1 MDAIFNVIDIIVGI
15 IGPISDF
22 FWDFPTNF
30 EWYSEIPLLG
40 EFSFSTFILVGSG
53 IYFTFRL
60 SGIQVTMFKQGLRI
74 LARNGKHD
82 LGISPLAAFLLSS
95 GIRVGPGNIMGVTGA
110 IAAGG
115 PGALFWMW
123 VSAFFG
129 MATAYTE
136 STLAQIFKERQ
147 GNEYVGGL
155 PYYAK
160 TLCNNKIWVGVIA
173 SAAYIMYSMCGIP
186 VDSFNTVTGIAAM
199 GRIITGVEYPVQS
212 EFYYYV
218 SAFVVT
224 LVAFMSFGGVKRV
237 TQACEFMVPI
247 MAGVY
252 FLTVIALILY
262 NSDSIG
268 YFFHAVFAGAFT
280 PEAMFGGAFGMTLVQ
295 GVKRGLMSN
304 EAGQGTITM
313 AAGAAD
319 AKHPCEQGLVGAV
332 GVFLDT
338 HIICTLTG
346 FIIIMAHRW
355 TADPAG
361 WEEAETYKRFLMSV
375 SSMTPGGIETI
386 ILFLLS
392 LCFALFAYTCVIGMV
407 AFSEVSARRIS
418 SNKGFITAVRIFCVA
433 VSAFGIMS
441 SIAGYDLDRIWAFE
455 DLGNITIVY
464 VNILM
469 LHIGFKYVKKATAH
483 FREKGDNGFTSDI
496 IGIDTPCWN
505 KKQDDLK

>member
-1 MDAIFNVIDIIVGI
+1 MEEIFHVIDIIVAI

-22 FWDFPTNF
+22 CWEFPTNF
-30 EWYSEIPLLG
+30 EWYSSIPVLG
-40 EFSFSTFILVGSG
+40 EFSFSTILLVGSG

-60 SGIQVTMFKQGLRI
+60 SAIQVRMFKKGLYI
-74 LARNGKHD
+74 LAHSQQKE

-147 GNEYVGGL
+147 DNEYVGGL

-160 TLCNNKIWVGVIA
+160 TLCNNKIWVGAIA

-199 GRIITGVEYPVQS
+199 GRIVTGVDYPVQS
-212 EFYYYV
+212 DFYYYV
-218 SAFVVT
+218 SAFVIT

-237 TQACEFMVPI
+237 TKACEFMVPI
-247 MAGVY
+247 MAGIY

-262 NSDSIG
+262 NSGSIG
-268 YFFHAVFAGAFT
+268 YFFNAVFSGAFT
-280 PEAMFGGAFGMTLVQ
+280 PQAMFGGAFGITLVQ

-313 AAGAAD
+313 AAGAAH

-338 HIICTLTG
+338 HVICTLTG
-346 FIIIMAHRW
+346 FIIIMAHQW
-355 TADPAG
+355 VQNPEVWQET
-361 WEEAETYKRFLMSV
+361 ETYNRFLMSV

-392 LCFALFAYTCVIGMV
+392 MCFALFAYTCVIGMV
-407 AFSEVSARRIS
+407 AFTEVSARQIS
-418 SNKGFITAVRIFCVA
+418 SNKIFINIVRIFCIS
-433 VSAFGIMS
+433 VSAFGILS

-483 FREKGDNGFTSDI
+483 FRGGAETFTSDV

-505 KKQDDLK
+505 KETDK

>member
-1 MDAIFNVIDIIVGI
+1 MDAIFNVIDIIVAI
-15 IGPISDF
+15 IGPLSDF
-22 FWDFPTNF
+22 LWEFPTNY
-30 EWYSEIPLLG
+30 EWYSEIPVLG
-40 EFSFSTFILVGSG
+40 EFSFSTILLVGSG

-60 SGIQVTMFKQGLRI
+60 RTVQVVLFKKGLRV
-74 LARNGKHD
+74 LAQSYKAKY
-82 LGISPLAAFLLSS
+82 GISPLAAFLLSS

-110 IAAGG
+110 IAVGG

-136 STLAQIFKERQ
+136 STLAQIFKERR
-147 GNEYVGGL
+147 GEEYVGGL

-160 TLCNNKIWVGVIA
+160 TLCHDRIWVGA
-173 SAAYIMYSMCGIP
+173 LAAGAYILYSICGIP

-199 GRIITGVEYPVQS
+199 GRIVTGIDFPVQS

-218 SAFVVT
+218 SAFVVA
-224 LVAFMSFGGVKRV
+224 LVAFMAFGGVKRV
-237 TQACEFMVPI
+237 TKACEFMVPI
-247 MAGVY
+247 MACVY
-252 FLTVIALILY
+252 FATVIALILY
-262 NSDSIG
+262 NSDSVS
-268 YFFHAVFAGAFT
+268 YFFSAVFTGAFS
-280 PEAMFGGAFGMTLVQ
+280 PDAMFGGAFGVMLVQ

-319 AKHPCEQGLVGAV
+319 AKHPCEQGLIGAI
-332 GVFLDT
+332 GVFFDT

-355 TADPAG
+355 TEDLAG
-361 WEEAETYKRFLMSV
+361 WENAETYSKFLTSV
-375 SSMTPGGIETI
+375 SALTPSAMDQI
-386 ILFLLS
+386 ILFLVS
-392 LCFALFAYTCVIGMV
+392 ICFALFAYTSVIGMV
-407 AFSEVSARRIS
+407 AFSEVSAKRIS
-418 SNKGFITAVRIFCVA
+418 DSRWFIQLVRGFCVV

-441 SIAGYDLDRIWAFE
+441 SIAGYDLSRMWAFE

-469 LHIGFKYVKKATAH
+469 LYLGFTYVRKATAH
-483 FREKGDNGFTSDI
+483 YQGKDTDRFNSKEVL
-496 IGIDTPCWN
+496 GIDTPCWRDE
-505 KKQDDLK
+505 K

>member
-1 MDAIFNVIDIIVGI
+1 MEEIFHVIDIIVAI

-22 FWDFPTNF
+22 CWEFPTNF
-30 EWYSEIPLLG
+30 EWYSSIPVLG
-40 EFSFSTFILVGSG
+40 EFSFSTILLVGSG

-60 SGIQVTMFKQGLRI
+60 SGIQVRMFKKGLYI
-74 LARNGKHD
+74 LAHSQQKEM
-82 LGISPLAAFLLSS
+82 GISPLAAFLLSS

-147 GNEYVGGL
+147 DNEYVGGL

-160 TLCNNKIWVGVIA
+160 TLCNNKIWVGAIA

-186 VDSFNTVTGIAAM
+186 
-199 GRIITGVEYPVQS
+199 
-212 EFYYYV
+212 
-218 SAFVVT
+218 
-224 LVAFMSFGGVKRV
+224 K
-237 TQACEFMVPI
+237 ACEFMVPI
-247 MAGVY
+247 MAGIY

-262 NSDSIG
+262 NSGSIG
-268 YFFHAVFAGAFT
+268 YFFNAVFSGAFT
-280 PEAMFGGAFGMTLVQ
+280 PQAMFGGAFGITLVQ

-313 AAGAAD
+313 AAGAAH

-338 HIICTLTG
+338 HVICTLTA
-346 FIIIMAHRW
+346 FIIIMAHQW
-355 TADPAG
+355 VQNPEVWQET
-361 WEEAETYKRFLMSV
+361 ETYNRFLMSV

-392 LCFALFAYTCVIGMV
+392 MCFALFAYTCVIGMV
-407 AFSEVSARRIS
+407 AFTEVSARQIS
-418 SNKGFITAVRIFCVA
+418 SNKIFVNIVRIFCIS
-433 VSAFGIMS
+433 VSAFGILS

-483 FREKGDNGFTSDI
+483 FRGGAETFTSDV

-505 KKQDDLK
+505 KETDK